1 MLTRRLLAP
10 QAVSRHFDWLDRREA
25 DARSELARLEFV
37 ISYRE
42 QVLRQSEKL
51 AEVAVELARQRIS
64 TLTLDE
70 QAKQAEAKARIAIA
84 DRNAQAAKAPAPP
97 PDPRLHRLLELATKL
112 EKDNAR
118 LTADNSKLR
127 RQLLDDE
134 DEL

>member
-1 MLTRRLLAP
+1 MLTRRLSAP
-10 QAVSRHFDWLDRREA
+10 QAVSRPFDWLDRRES
-25 DARSELARLEFV
+25 DARSELARLDSV

-51 AEVAVELARQRIS
+51 AEVAVELAKQRIS
-64 TLTLDE
+64 TLTLEE

-84 DRNAQAAKAPAPP
+84 DRRTQAANAPP
-97 PDPRLHRLLELATKL
+97 PPVDERLTRLLGLAAQL
-112 EKDNAR
+112 EQDKVR
-118 LTADNSKLR
+118 LEAENDKLR